1 MNIDLCYN
9 DSRITLDHSDL
20 LADTQHH
27 PAICDALSRLYETQQ
42 PQNVGA
48 LRITLTPPHHDTQ
61 NETTY
66 TTPVNLNGAITE
78 LEQRAIKSVD
88 LAELINEPVNRYSIA
103 RAIIRLTAKLA
114 RTTRG

>member
-9 DSRITLDHSDL
+9 GSRITLDHSEL

-27 PAICDALSRLYETQQ
+27 PAVCDAINRLYETQQ

-48 LRITLTPPHHDTQ
+48 LHIALTPPHHDTQ

-66 TTPVNLNGAITE
+66 TAPVTLNGAITE

-88 LAELINEPVNRYSIA
+88 LAELISEPINRYSIA
-103 RAIIRLTAKLA
+103 RAIIRITAKLA